1 MIDRKHFYDT
11 VRESLFNGAMNQ
23 GQVHGMEA
31 ILKEWE
37 AQKLTDLRWLGYILA
52 TAYHETAKTMQ
63 PIEEYGKG
71 KGHDYG
77 KKLKM
82 GGGPGKRIPY
92 TLPDKLYFGRGLTQN
107 TWFENYERLT
117 KGAKTHGKDWDF
129 LNNPELL
136 LQMEPSIWATYYA
149 MQVGLYTGKKLKDY
163 FNDTKEDWVNARKII
178 NGLDKAELIAGYG
191 KKFMEAL
198 INSNNL

>member
-11 VRESLFNGAMNQ
+11 VRESLFNGAMTAD
-23 GQVHGMEA
+23 QVHGMEA

-37 AQKLTDLRWLGYILA
+37 VQGLTDLRWLGYILA

-63 PIEEYGKG
+63 PIKEFGKG
-71 KGHDYG
+71 KNYDYG

-117 KGAKTHGKDWDF
+117 KGAQTHGKDWDF

-149 MQVGLYTGKKLKDY
+149 MQIGLYTGKKLKDY
-163 FNDTKEDWVNARKII
+163 FSDTKEDWINARKII

-191 KKFMEAL
+191 KRFMEAL
-198 INSNNL
+198 IKH